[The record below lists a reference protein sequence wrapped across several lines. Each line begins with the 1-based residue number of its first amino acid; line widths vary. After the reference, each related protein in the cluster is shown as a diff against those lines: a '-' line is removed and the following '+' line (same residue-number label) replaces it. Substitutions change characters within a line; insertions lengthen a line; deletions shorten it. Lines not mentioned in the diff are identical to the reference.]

1 MSGTKPSKLG
11 RSSKGEVNCNPSIS
25 AISSQTTGSRKSKML
40 SMPTSSDRTTA
51 TDLTHHHKPT
61 IDKAEI
67 YNALYSLNT
76 GIQQFINSVNYLD
89 QAGLDLPFLNGYR
102 ILADEI
108 RSAINFSTTEAM
120 SVIELANYRKLES
133 ERSRSLLSAAESP
146 NLATRSVDSEA

>member
-1 MSGTKPSKLG
+1 
-11 RSSKGEVNCNPSIS
+11 
-25 AISSQTTGSRKSKML
+25 
-40 SMPTSSDRTTA
+40 
-51 TDLTHHHKPT
+51 LTHHHKPT